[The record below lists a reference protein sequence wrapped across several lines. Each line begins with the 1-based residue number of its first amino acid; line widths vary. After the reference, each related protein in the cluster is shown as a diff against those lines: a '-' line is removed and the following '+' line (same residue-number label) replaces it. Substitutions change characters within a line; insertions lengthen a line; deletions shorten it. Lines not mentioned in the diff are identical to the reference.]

1 MLKVVH
7 DEAEPNEASGSVLD
21 EIVREAARQMLA
33 VALRAEVSAYID
45 AHAEEVDE
53 NGHRLVVRNGHHIER
68 EVITA
73 AGPVPVLA
81 PRVNDKSHRSG
92 HWGAGTVRFGDSARV
107 GTQVAAGGR
116 GAAAAVPA
124 RPVQLGFRS
133 GVDAVPAAAVSRTTM
148 LAFSALGNRDALA
161 TSRRMSRP
169 DIGLAMTP
177 TVASATRWRLTRQ
190 PLACCSPIALPARRR
205 RACRLRDTRFRSR

>member
-33 VALRAEVSAYID
+33 VALQAEVSAYID

-53 NGHRLVVRNGHHIER
+53 NGHRLVVRNGHHNER
-68 EVITA
+68 EV
-73 AGPVPVLA
+73 
-81 PRVNDKSHRSG
+81 
-92 HWGAGTVRFGDSARV
+92 
-107 GTQVAAGGR
+107 
-116 GAAAAVPA
+116 
-124 RPVQLGFRS
+124 
-133 GVDAVPAAAVSRTTM
+133 AVSRTTM
-148 LAFSALGNRDALA
+148 LAFSALGNTDALA

-177 TVASATRWRLTRQ
+177 TVTSATSRWRLTRQ
-190 PLACCSPIALPARRR
+190 PLACCSRIAVPARRR